1 MNELYLYLSYT
12 LYIYGICVTFAVMS
26 DLTDSA
32 LAMSQP
38 ENTKMFVGGLSWET
52 TIDTFTEYFRTYGE
66 ITDSVIMKDNT
77 GKPRGFG
84 FVTFKEHKSVNLVL
98 AKQKHTIDDKQV
110 DPKIAEKRGTPS
122 TLNHNQVSLPVYT
135 SQPVVHPRKIFVGGI
150 APGTTEQDLSKMFD
164 SYGNVLKVEIKVD
177 KESQRPRGFGFL
189 TLDNEASVEQI
200 CKHQYFVING
210 KKVECKL
217 AQDPG
222 SSQDVSNQQNLMSSF
237 PYLYPDPAY
246 FYYYYYGGQSVPYGQ
261 YYPMSYGYNYTTGEY
276 NGFSQDATQRN
287 LNAYFAQSV
296 CSGAGG
302 QQQMNYSGYYPIQ
315 ADVGQQNNGGV
326 SYTRQKN
333 GGNNGSQSRGSNSSG
348 NYY

>member
-1 MNELYLYLSYT
+1 
-12 LYIYGICVTFAVMS
+12 MS
-26 DLTDSA
+26 DLTYAA
-32 LAMSQP
+32 LATNMSQP
-38 ENTKMFVGGLSWET
+38 ETTKMFVGGLSWET
-52 TIDTFTEYFRTYGE
+52 TIDTFTEYFKTYGE

-84 FVTFKEHKSVNLVL
+84 FVTFKEPKSVDLVL
-98 AKQKHTIDDKQV
+98 AKHKHTIDEKQV

-122 TLNHNQVSLPVYT
+122 TINHNHMSLPLYPT
-135 SQPVVHPRKIFVGGI
+135 QPTVHPRKIFVGGI
-150 APGTTEQDLSKMFD
+150 APGTTEQDLSKIFD

-189 TLDNEASVEQI
+189 TLDNDESVEKI

-222 SSQDVSNQQNLMSSF
+222 SSQEISNQQNMSSY

-246 FYYYYYGGQSVPYGQ
+246 YYYYYYGGQSMPYGQ
-261 YYPMSYGYNYTTGEY
+261 YYPLSYGYNYSGDY

-287 LNAYFAQSV
+287 INAYFASQSA
-296 CSGAGG
+296 CSAGG
-302 QQQMNYSGYYPIQ
+302 QQQQQLNYSGYYPVQ
-315 ADVGQQNNGGV
+315 ADVGQQSNGGV
-326 SYTRQKN
+326 SFTRQKN